1 MLIFSFL
8 LLPLSILSLFAVN
21 FGLAEQRS
29 RYGALKT
36 VENFKLN
43 GHQIQIV
50 KTSAP
55 TLLSCAQSCLANHRC
70 QSTNFGISED
80 NAEAVCELNDLGISF
95 LGNEKQT
102 YAKGFIFSLFSR
114 VNNDLSSGRSTKV
127 ST

>member
-8 LLPLSILSLFAVN
+8 LLPLSGLSLFAVN

-29 RYGALKT
+29 RFGALKT
-36 VENFKLN
+36 VQNSKLN
-43 GHQIQIV
+43 GHQIEIF
-50 KTSAP
+50 KRSSP

-70 QSTNFGISED
+70 ESTNFGISED
-80 NAEAVCELNDLGISF
+80 NETVCELNDLGISI
-95 LGNEKQT
+95 LGNEKLT
-102 YAKGFIFSLFSR
+102 YAKGFIFSLFSK